1 MGGGAQVFVTVTP
14 ARLDRDAQGDAL
26 ELLWTEGWA
35 PGNPEFDLRLNLT
48 RELPLHARNV
58 SMPVVHACEIR
69 IEIARFGA
77 GSLGLHLDISPYHLF
92 GGRAADVFADKRWVE
107 SSGQRRSHAI
117 VRRTPSRISSITESL
132 SPSSSRRTL
141 TTTRYP
147 LNCARS
153 TLQ

>member
-1 MGGGAQVFVTVTP
+1 MGGGALVFVTVTP

-48 RELPLHARNV
+48 RELPLHARKV

-77 GSLGLHLDISPYHLF
+77 GSLGLHLDISPYHIF